1 MTRLYGRNKELGL
14 LETLLARGREEQ
26 TGLMIVAGDQGM
38 GKTRFLESATQ
49 HSAKSGWEVIR
60 LKASGLSVIS
70 LRCLIDDLLDAP
82 TLERFADRW
91 SDWVD
96 FCHPGDSAKGPVLLA
111 LDDVDWSGSTMWA
124 VPAVRS
130 VGRRLGRPLVVL
142 MSCTDDSRDSFPI
155 DDDSQ
160 AQQLTDSTVTVV
172 RCRLLPLPREAIE
185 HIATE
190 ALGMRPGREIMDICH
205 HAGGVPARLMPLL
218 DGVVEAGVIQG
229 ADGAARLAPKG
240 VLPPQAWSLALAR
253 FTGLSSGTRQM
264 VDVGSVLGRSSS
276 LRTLSVA
283 LGRTELNL
291 LPSIREAQDAGVLVE
306 DDSGVSFTDA
316 LVWHAARENM
326 PVPVRGAI
334 LREVGRR
341 LLVTGETE
349 PAGDEYLLR
358 AARLGDRPAAADL
371 PDALTRRA
379 RTDPVT
385 AAELAAQALRLP
397 LVAKE
402 AQLGLWQIRVDGLIF
417 SGRVVD
423 AMECLAD
430 ALEQPLKPE
439 AVDALRIRLPLLQV
453 FSGGV
458 EAAAEVRRLLERSD
472 SPHGSGWGTLPAD
485 RLFHRTGD
493 AGPEQRPEL
502 DPASRTHPD
511 DLTGRRLLGSS
522 QAWRDGRVQRSLD
535 LLGEDTGASVMRT
548 CNGQVPPFLTRVTR
562 IQYLVSLRQFA
573 DAETEL
579 GAVVADIEEHGSH
592 GWRAATESL
601 RALLALEQGD
611 TEAAVEAATSGLDL
625 AERYGAGM
633 LSLLAHA
640 VLTIASLR
648 RMQLLSARRHTE
660 ILGDPL
666 SVDPSGGVTQPALW
680 AVLMMTEANDGPRAA
695 TALAERL
702 LSERVTRYALLLF
715 APYAAPWLV
724 RTALAAERPEFA
736 ARTVAAARSLAEENR
751 NWPVLAAAADHAR
764 WLLGG
769 DADALQLTACLH
781 RDPWARAQ
789 MEEDLGGATEDR
801 NAALRHLQ
809 RAAQTYAR
817 AGASRDAARVRQ
829 SLRSQGVRRRHWKN
843 ANRPDT
849 GWAALTDT
857 ERAVAHLV
865 AAGMTNRQT
874 AQQMFLSPH
883 TVNFHLRNIYRKL
896 EIASRV
902 NLATIVTTRREGVQ
916 GLSRTYWSSDQ
927 QLPLDA
933 ASGE

>member
-1 MTRLYGRNKELGL
+1 
-14 LETLLARGREEQ
+14 
-26 TGLMIVAGDQGM
+26 MIISGDQGL
-38 GKTRFLESATQ
+38 GKTRFLESASQ
-49 HSAKSGWEVIR
+49 YSVKAGLEVIR

-70 LRCLIDDLLDAP
+70 LRCLLDDLLDAP

-96 FCHPGDSAKGPVLLA
+96 FYHPGDNAKGPVLLA
-111 LDDVDWSGSTMWA
+111 LDDVDGFGSTMWA

-142 MSCTDDSRDSFPI
+142 MSCTHDSRDWFQT

-160 AQQLTDSTVTVV
+160 AQQLTDSTVAVV

-185 HIATE
+185 QIAAE
-190 ALGMRPGREIMDICH
+190 ALGMRPSREIMDICS

-218 DGVVEAGVIQG
+218 DGVIEAGVIQG

-240 VLPPQAWSLALAR
+240 VLPPQAWSLALAQ

-264 VDVGSVLGRSSS
+264 VDVGSVLGRSFS
-276 LRTLSVA
+276 LRTLSFA

-291 LPSIREAQDAGVLVE
+291 LPSIREARDAGVLVE
-306 DDSGVSFTDA
+306 DDSCVSFTDA
-316 LVWHAARENM
+316 LVWHAARENV
-326 PVPVRGAI
+326 PIPVRGAI

-341 LLVTGETE
+341 LLITGETD
-349 PAGDEYLLR
+349 AFGDEYLLR
-358 AARLGDRPAAADL
+358 AARLGDRLAAAGL
-371 PDALTRRA
+371 PDALMRRA
-379 RTDPVT
+379 KTDPVT
-385 AAELAAQALRLP
+385 AAELAAQALQLP
-397 LVAKE
+397 LMGKE

-423 AMECLAD
+423 AMECLAN
-430 ALEQPLKPE
+430 ALEQPLEPE
-439 AVDALRIRLPLLQV
+439 AVDVLRIRLPLLQV
-453 FSGGV
+453 FSGNV
-458 EAAAEVRRLLERSD
+458 EAAAELHRLLERSD
-472 SPHGSGWGTLPAD
+472 SPHAQEWGTLLAD
-485 RLFHRTGD
+485 RLSHRTRD
-493 AGPEQRPEL
+493 ACLEQRFGL
-502 DPASRTHPD
+502 KPASRTHPD
-511 DLTGRRLLGSS
+511 ELTGRRLLGSS
-522 QAWRDGRVQRSLD
+522 QAWCDGRVQRSLD
-535 LLGEDTGASVMRT
+535 LLGEDAGASAMRI
-548 CNGQVPPFLTRVTR
+548 CNGQIPPFLTRVTR

-579 GAVVADIEEHGSH
+579 RAVVADIEEHGSH

-611 TEAAVEAATSGLDL
+611 TETAVEAATAGLDL

-633 LSLLAHA
+633 LALLAHA

-648 RMQLLSARRHTE
+648 RMQLLSARKHTE
-660 ILGDPL
+660 MLGDPL
-666 SVDPSGGVTQPALW
+666 SIDRSGGVTQPALW
-680 AVLMMTEANDGPRAA
+680 AVLMMAEANDGPRAA

-702 LSERVTRYALLLF
+702 LSERVTPCAMLLF

-736 ARTVAAARSLAEENR
+736 ARTVAAAQSLAEGNR
-751 NWPVLAAAADHAR
+751 NWPVVAAAADHAR

-769 DADALQLTACLH
+769 DANALQLTADLH

-789 MEEDLGGATEDR
+789 LEEDLGRATEDR
-801 NAALRHLQ
+801 NIAVRHLQ

-843 ANRPDT
+843 ASRPDT

-865 AAGMTNRQT
+865 AAGMTNRQA

-902 NLATIVTTRREGVQ
+902 NLAAIVTTRREGVQ
-916 GLSRTYWSSDQ
+916 GVSRNYWSSDQ
-927 QLPLDA
+927 PLPLDA